1 MDPAKTVL
9 LSCAPVWAHPSP
21 KTLPWRDHWMQAIY
35 YPVVSRQPPTSAS
48 TDVSKKVT
56 VVSNHDEYSYW
67 FDVWQGDYR

>member
-21 KTLPWRDHWMQAIY
+21 KKLPWRDHWMQAIY
-35 YPVVSRQPPTSAS
+35 YPVVSRQPPTSNGN
-48 TDVSKKVT
+48 SKKVT